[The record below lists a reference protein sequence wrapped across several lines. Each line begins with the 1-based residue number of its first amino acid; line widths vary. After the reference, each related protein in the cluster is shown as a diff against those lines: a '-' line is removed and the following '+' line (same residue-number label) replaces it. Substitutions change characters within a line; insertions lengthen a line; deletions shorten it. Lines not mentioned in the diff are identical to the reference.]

1 MNNIFL
7 QILRHNC
14 LILQFSRPKVVD
26 RFLGRHL
33 LPLFLTVIHCR
44 SQPQLTFPTGRVC
57 FNEQPDKVAQSLQTE
72 FFQDDRNGDGG
83 RGDLKDS
90 GAAVWR
96 QKNAGMES
104 R

>member
-1 MNNIFL
+1 MSNFTFL
-7 QILRHNC
+7 KSQNLKWWIVFC
-14 LILQFSRPKVVD
+14 
-26 RFLGRHL
+26 GRRL
-33 LPLFLTVIHCR
+33 LPLLLTVLHCR
-44 SQPQLTFPTGRVC
+44 SQPHQSFPTGRVC

-72 FFQDDRNGDGG
+72 FFQDDRNGDDG
-83 RGDLKDS
+83 RRAFKDS